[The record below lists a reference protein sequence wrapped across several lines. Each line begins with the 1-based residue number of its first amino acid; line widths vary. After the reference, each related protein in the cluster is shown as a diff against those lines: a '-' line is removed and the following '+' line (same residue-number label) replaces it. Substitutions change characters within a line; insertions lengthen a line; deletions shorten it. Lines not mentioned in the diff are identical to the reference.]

1 MIIKMIL
8 FYFLQEFCRM
18 KKESKKNFCTIISYE
33 AYIIVNCC
41 CCEELKECALE
52 LSKMRNWG

>member
-8 FYFLQEFCRM
+8 FYFFQEFCRA
-18 KKESKKNFCTIISYE
+18 KKIEEKFLYNIISYE

-41 CCEELKECALE
+41 CEELKACALE
-52 LSKMRNWG
+52 LSKMQNWG